1 MATDGAS
8 CSRKSSSTPTNN
20 RNALKK
26 GPWTVSEDTIL
37 VEYVK
42 KHGEGNWNAVQRNS
56 GLMRCGKS
64 CRLRWANH
72 LRPNLKKGAFSADE
86 ERLIVELHA
95 TLGNKWA
102 RMAAQ
107 LPGRTDNEIKNYW
120 NTRFKRR
127 QRAGLPIYPQDHQEH
142 QHLDC
147 SSPQVP
153 SLSSLLPLSSTKPM
167 NQTPLLFLDTFKSVP
182 AASVIPPHHYNHA
195 NTPYGSNELRP
206 FRDDG
211 GLSLSLAA
219 SNSSLSPSSLMAQ
232 PFYTQG
238 FPNSLL
244 VPSILD
250 CKYLEFGIST
260 GMGVLELP
268 LIQSTVPPN
277 QATPELSSS
286 EDADQPY
293 NEMETAFFRDKNSG
307 LLEDMIGESE
317 TLKDK
322 FERKSAWNNIE
333 GAVVGNLH
341 DQSDYSF
348 GNGSVSSENNYEGI
362 DNKAEGDVIIGVDDD
377 LLINLLDNF
386 PMAVPMPN
394 WNEENNGQLVPF
406 NLTHGTSGEIE
417 SQTKDSRYNPDAA
430 SSGLP
435 EQERNCGHC
444 LWNNM
449 PSIY

>member
-1 MATDGAS
+1 MASNGSS
-8 CSRKSSSTPTNN
+8 CSRKSSSTAVNN
-20 RNALKK
+20 RNTLKK

-72 LRPNLKKGAFSADE
+72 LRPNLKKGAFSAEE

-95 TLGNKWA
+95 KLGNKWA

-127 QRAGLPIYPQDHQEH
+127 QRAGLPIYPQEHQEH
-142 QHLDC
+142 HLLNA
-147 SSPQVP
+147 SSVHQPA
-153 SLSSLLPLSSTKPM
+153 SLSSLLPLSSANPI
-167 NQTPLLFLDTFKSVP
+167 NQTPLLFLDTFKSLP
-182 AASVIPPHHYNHA
+182 AVSVLHPHHYHHT
-195 NTPYGSNELRP
+195 NTAYTINELRP

-219 SNSSLSPSSLMAQ
+219 ASKNSSLSPSSLPPQ
-232 PFYTQG
+232 PFYSQG
-238 FPNSLL
+238 FANPLQMA
-244 VPSILD
+244 SILE
-250 CKYLEFGIST
+250 CKSHNTCNT

-268 LIQSTVPPN
+268 LIQSTVPRN
-277 QATPELSSS
+277 HATPDLSSS
-286 EDADQPY
+286 DDAEKY
-293 NEMETAFFRDKNSG
+293 NEMETAFSRGKNSG
-307 LLEDMIGESE
+307 LLEDLIG
-317 TLKDK
+317 
-322 FERKSAWNNIE
+322 KSATWNNIE

-341 DQSDYSF
+341 EQSDYSF
-348 GNGSVSSENNYEGI
+348 GNGSVSSENNYEGLE
-362 DNKAEGDVIIGVDDD
+362 NKAEGDVINGVDDD

-386 PMAVPMPN
+386 PLAVPIPD
-394 WNEENNGQLVPF
+394 WNEEDGHVPS
-406 NLTHGTSGEIE
+406 NLTHGTNGEIE
-417 SQTKDSRYNPDAA
+417 SQRDDSRYNPDAP
-430 SSGLP
+430 SSGVA
-435 EQERNCGHC
+435 EQERNLGHC

-449 PSIY
+449 PNIY